1 MNCLGVN
8 PKYLHLNLT
17 NPPDKHSCLFLGLY
31 EIFRWSHMCISLH
44 VADSGWDF
52 DMIFLSILIVI
63 TVISKT
69 DPILLFT

>member
-8 PKYLHLNLT
+8 PKYFHLNLT

-52 DMIFLSILIVI
+52 DIDWYQDLNEWMHTQNDHFLGIY
-63 TVISKT
+63 
-69 DPILLFT
+69 